1 MRVKME
7 SIDDNTDVRRA
18 RVQAAFAE
26 AIDTPTLA
34 RGAFLARLHAEDAA
48 LAAEVESLLRYHG
61 APDDA
66 SDSLAH
72 PLLSGLLSG
81 LIGSS
86 IAGFEIEKLIGIGGM
101 SLVYAATE
109 RFPHRRVALKF
120 IRPERLTAAA
130 QRRMRVEAEAL
141 ARLEHPNIA
150 RVFAAGS
157 KSIATD
163 GAAPQDFPYLV
174 MELVPAAKPVT
185 RWANDAGLDVSTRI
199 KLVATIADA
208 VEHAHR
214 AGVIHRDLKPG
225 NVLVGTDGVP
235 KVIDFGIAA
244 VTDSTVTSATE
255 GPMGTLAYMS
265 PEQARGLGTD
275 TRSDVWGLGALLY
288 DLLAGQPPF
297 EGRDAS
303 LAGHLDRLM
312 HGSPTPVAA
321 LIAQSL
327 GADEAAR
334 LPAATDAVLR
344 KALATDPAD
353 RYRSAAEF
361 AEELRNLVEGLP
373 LLARGASRGDEL
385 RRLARRHARAIATV
399 SAIAATATAALVVVS
414 VLLAQTRTANER
426 AQWSAY
432 VASISAASGMLDQG
446 DGSAASTMLERAP
459 TEHRGW
465 EWNALMRRADQ
476 AVDRVGFGRQVFA
489 GSSDPQGRRNQVY
502 DLVYS
507 VDGSTLFV
515 AATAWLAAIDAATLE
530 PRWRAEHPRDF
541 AAWRHRPLADGGSLA
556 IDLREAVLRLDASGT
571 TLRTRVAADAMHLV
585 TDGARQRAFLATYQ
599 SIEEIDVDSLE
610 TRRTFALDPPLEG
623 LISSLACSHDGTLLA
638 VSDSKGGVAML
649 DLSNGAVRWRHAP
662 RADLAE
668 MRSIAFSSND
678 DRVATCGAGF
688 VGMLDARTG
697 GRIWEVAV
705 PARGPTV
712 IAFSSADRELL
723 VANYDESI
731 DRRDAASG
739 QRLAKVQGA
748 HSQVWSLAVAP
759 TGREFAAG
767 SFNANASIFPIDASS
782 DIAAITLDGSP
793 VLSISCGR
801 RTVALTAR
809 GALFELEGHSARPI
823 PLDWRATAVC
833 ESPDSTLLV
842 GFETASG
849 ASVETGIVWL
859 DAMNR
864 ELRRTATATRV
875 EAIGSVDDGKIAAA
889 RLRDESRVGFDAAS
903 GERRWSQDDTKADGG
918 VAINTAVPGRLLLPR
933 GTFSTV
939 VTIDARSGVATTVE
953 HSLEYPRIA
962 ALAPDR
968 RAIALGTIAADG
980 EVALIDATDLRTL
993 LRLPNH
999 RRPVRAVAWSNDG
1012 TRIASASNDDT
1023 VRVWHVERGIEIM
1036 TAWRGACNDLAFD
1049 ARGKLWLACEDGMLR
1064 VIDGSPR

>member
-185 RWANDAGLDVSTRI
+185 RWANDAGLDISTRI

-208 VEHAHR
+208 VEHARR

-312 HGSPTPVAA
+312 HGSPAPVAA

-344 KALATDPAD
+344 KALATTPAD

-373 LLARGASRGDEL
+373 LLARGDEL

-399 SAIAATATAALVVVS
+399 SAILAAATAALVVVS

-426 AQWSAY
+426 AQWAVY
-432 VASISAASGMLDQG
+432 TASIAAAHALLEQGDASAAATRLD
-446 DGSAASTMLERAP
+446 AAP
-459 TEHRGW
+459 PEHRGW
-465 EWNALMRRADQ
+465 EWNALARRVDQ
-476 AVDRVGFGRQVFA
+476 STARIEFG
-489 GSSDPQGRRNQVY
+489 GRHQVY
-502 DLVYS
+502 DLAYAPDGATLYVAATGYLAAFDAVTRTERWRTEPGGDFAAVRHRPLGNGESVAVDLTRSVVRIDERGKIVATRELADADLLATDPARRRVYAATPS
-507 VDGSTLFV
+507 LVIELDPTSLATIRTIAERTPSEAVFTALAVSPDGSSIAIGDADGSTTVLDAVAGNERWRSQPAENRRATRGLAFSSTGRRLASAGTGRIVMLDAASGAELWRFSAAERWYWAVAFSPDDSEVLAATYTESIERHDGAGGELLATVHGAGSQVWTLACSLDGRAFAAGTFNADIRWFPSDARSEIPALRLDGSAVRSITCLSRVV
-515 AATAWLAAIDAATLE
+515 AATAAVGIFELRGNTVAAIAFDAHAN
-530 PRWRAEHPRDF
+530 
-541 AAWRHRPLADGGSLA
+541 
-556 IDLREAVLRLDASGT
+556 AVHEL
-571 TLRTRVAADAMHLV
+571 
-585 TDGARQRAFLATYQ
+585 
-599 SIEEIDVDSLE
+599 
-610 TRRTFALDPPLEG
+610 P
-623 LISSLACSHDGTLLA
+623 DGTL
-638 VSDSKGGVAML
+638 VVGHRGGIAW
-649 DLSNGAVRWRHAP
+649 LSPDGRVLRRWATDASVERVG
-662 RADLAE
+662 
-668 MRSIAFSSND
+668 SID
-678 DRVATCGAGF
+678 
-688 VGMLDARTG
+688 G
-697 GRIWEVAV
+697 GRITL
-705 PARGPTV
+705 ARR
-712 IAFSSADRELL
+712 AD
-723 VANYDESI
+723 
-731 DRRDAASG
+731 G
-739 QRLAKVQGA
+739 T
-748 HSQVWSLAVAP
+748 H
-759 TGREFAAG
+759 
-767 SFNANASIFPIDASS
+767 
-782 DIAAITLDGSP
+782 
-793 VLSISCGR
+793 
-801 RTVALTAR
+801 
-809 GALFELEGHSARPI
+809 
-823 PLDWRATAVC
+823 
-833 ESPDSTLLV
+833 
-842 GFETASG
+842 
-849 ASVETGIVWL
+849 
-859 DAMNR
+859 
-864 ELRRTATATRV
+864 
-875 EAIGSVDDGKIAAA
+875 
-889 RLRDESRVGFDAAS
+889 VGFDSATGA
-903 GERRWSQDDTKADGG
+903 RLWTQGG
-918 VAINTAVPGRLLLPR
+918 MNSDSDVACETAINGRLLLVKGRP
-933 GTFSTV
+933 GAPHAVDSAT
-939 VTIDARSGVATTVE
+939 GVETLIPWNIE
-953 HSLEYPRIA
+953 HPLTAVLS
-962 ALAPDR
+962 PDR
-968 RAIALGTIAADG
+968 SAIALGTIARAA
-980 EVALIDATDLRTL
+980 EVALIDARDFAPRAAFAS
-993 LRLPNH
+993 H
-999 RRPVRAVAWSNDG
+999 RAPVHAVAWSPDG
-1012 TRIASASNDDT
+1012 SRIASASEDRT
-1023 VRVWHVERGIEIM
+1023 VRLWSAQRDAELL

-1049 ARGKLWLACEDGMLR
+1049 ARGNLWLACEDGLLR